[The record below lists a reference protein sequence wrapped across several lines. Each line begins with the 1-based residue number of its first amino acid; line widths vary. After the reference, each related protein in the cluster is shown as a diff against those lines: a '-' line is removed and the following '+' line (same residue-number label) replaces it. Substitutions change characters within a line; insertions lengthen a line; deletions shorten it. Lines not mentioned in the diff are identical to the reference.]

1 MTGQMSE
8 FKQKQKLVDDFVERN
23 NPYKTPV
30 PLQFDIRG
38 YAEYMKDNNFSGK
51 KFLMRFLKNLSSDF
65 NANED
70 ISMENE
76 LIKKLIIAW
85 DPDFTKVTDEERE
98 LLEKSDAEMKRGEY
112 IPEED
117 IWS

>member
-1 MTGQMSE
+1 MAHKSVW
-8 FKQKQKLVDDFVERN
+8 LHVE
-23 NPYKTPV
+23 V
-30 PLQFDIRG
+30 
-38 YAEYMKDNNFSGK
+38 K
-51 KFLMRFLKNLSSDF
+51 KFLLRFLKNFTSELNVD
-65 NANED
+65 EV

-112 IPEED
+112 ISEED
-117 IWS
+117 FWS

>member
-1 MTGQMSE
+1 MC
-8 FKQKQKLVDDFVERN
+8 VE
-23 NPYKTPV
+23 V
-30 PLQFDIRG
+30 
-38 YAEYMKDNNFSGK
+38 K
-51 KFLMRFLKNLSSDF
+51 KFLLRFLKNFTSELYAD
-65 NANED
+65 ED

>member
-1 MTGQMSE
+1 
-8 FKQKQKLVDDFVERN
+8 
-23 NPYKTPV
+23 
-30 PLQFDIRG
+30 
-38 YAEYMKDNNFSGK
+38 
-51 KFLMRFLKNLSSDF
+51 MRFLKNFTSELYAD
-65 NANED
+65 ED

-76 LIKKLIIAW
+76 LIKKLITAW